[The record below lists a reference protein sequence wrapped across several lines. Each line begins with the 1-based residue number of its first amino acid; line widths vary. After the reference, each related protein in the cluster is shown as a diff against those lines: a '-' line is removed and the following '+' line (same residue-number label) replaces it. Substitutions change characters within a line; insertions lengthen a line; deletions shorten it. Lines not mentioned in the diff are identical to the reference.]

1 MLQPMEEM
9 IIPPKRQAVVDR
21 LRRRIETYRRRQ
33 SECVPRFDQSF
44 TGACEQQNLETSALQ
59 KRFLEGKAK
68 RQAKKSERKPDLPA
82 ISGVHSSVH
91 VQQKFGCG
99 DYEPPAKL
107 QCVGGGGGAGEAL
120 TKFSVEIVQQLEFT
134 TSAADSHPQQISTNV
149 TVKALANAVKTSSS
163 PPPQQPPPRAP
174 TPLDCEREC
183 KAECKS
189 EVADDEFVGLD
200 ECAAALERD
209 AASAFP
215 VLADLIGE
223 EDGDD
228 AFEDL
233 ITEISGYSELMKD
246 FDLDGSKLNGAGI
259 GLEPSEGEPAPRPYG
274 GGEMS
279 PAAQTLKHMAE
290 QHQQAAG
297 GDWARYR
304 GYPGYRPRPAPPP
317 IDHLHMSQQ
326 QQLHLSQPHHN
337 LQVSA
342 AQHMQVSGAGGGGGH
357 VSVAA
362 QQGMYASFQHQGTP
376 SPQHH
381 QGSGC
386 DSYSMSQ
393 SQSIN
398 FTQGM
403 RSRPAGATQQPPAP
417 GPGQQQPLGVA
428 AAGLSREQQAK
439 MLQQQQQQMLRAQ
452 QQQMRPP
459 PPEYKARFVGAAVGG
474 AVGGGGIGLGPG
486 GGIGMGPGGGV
497 GVGPGG
503 GVGVGPRRPAGAA
516 PRPFPPHS
524 RQYSPEWRHVLMQQQ
539 AAARQQFPHHHQ
551 GFGMGN
557 MGGGGMTQQQQMQLQ
572 QVRLQQQQL
581 LQHQQ
586 QQRTSSQQQSPM
598 SHLIMQQNQMMNVQG
613 QMPNINMSQSQS
625 MSMQQGGLGGMGN
638 THQGSPMQN
647 GPMQG
652 QPMHAQ
658 SSPMQ
663 QQNTMMSQNGP
674 MQAQNGQHSFPSLH
688 NTSSFTGQTAE
699 FNLDFLDNMP
709 STDASNLTA
718 QELLNSL
725 DNSFLNGIL

>member
-1 MLQPMEEM
+1 MGGGGAGGLLPGASPAQHPPNLLQPMEEM
-9 IIPPKRQAVVDR
+9 ILPPKRQAVVDR

-44 TGACEQQNLETSALQ
+44 NGACEQQNLETTALQ

-68 RQAKKSERKPDLPA
+68 RQAKKNDRKPDLPA
-82 ISGVHSSVH
+82 ISGNLHSSVVH

-107 QCVGGGGGAGEAL
+107 QCASGAGGGVGGEAL

-134 TSAADSHPQQISTNV
+134 TSAADSQPQQISTNV

-163 PPPQQPPPRAP
+163 PPLPQAPPRVP

-189 EVADDEFVGLD
+189 EVADDDFVGLE

-215 VLADLIGE
+215 GLADLIGE
-223 EDGDD
+223 EDGDET
-228 AFEDL
+228 FEHL
-233 ITEISGYSELMKD
+233 ITEISEYPEFMRD
-246 FDLDGSKLNGAGI
+246 FDIGGGKLNCGVI
-259 GLEPSEGEPAPRPYG
+259 GLEPPEGEPSPRPYS

-290 QHQQAAG
+290 QHQQATG

-304 GYPGYRPRPAPPP
+304 GYGGYRPRPAPPT

-326 QQLHLSQPHHN
+326 QQLHLTQPHHN

-342 AQHMQVSGAGGGGGH
+342 AQHMQVNSAGGGGH

-362 QQGMYASFQHQGTP
+362 QQGMYASFQHQGNP

-381 QGSGC
+381 QGTGC
-386 DSYSMSQ
+386 DTYSVSQ

-398 FTQGM
+398 FTQAM
-403 RSRPAGATQQPPAP
+403 RARPTGASQQSNNQ
-417 GPGQQQPLGVA
+417 GQSNQQPLGVA
-428 AAGLSREQQAK
+428 AAGISREQQAK

-459 PPEYKARFVGAAVGG
+459 PPEYKARFVNA
-474 AVGGGGIGLGPG
+474 
-486 GGIGMGPGGGV
+486 GV
-497 GVGPGG
+497 GNA
-503 GVGVGPRRPAGAA
+503 GVMPALAARRPPSA
-516 PRPFPPHS
+516 PPRAFHHT
-524 RQYSPEWRHVLMQQQ
+524 RQYTPDWRHVFMQQQ
-539 AAARQQFPHHHQ
+539 PTSRHQFPHHHQ
-551 GFGMGN
+551 GFN
-557 MGGGGMTQQQQMQLQ
+557 MGTMGGMTQQQQQQMQLQ
-572 QVRLQQQQL
+572 QARLQQQQQL
-581 LQHQQ
+581 MQHQQ
-586 QQRTSSQQQSPM
+586 QRASNQQQSPM
-598 SHLIMQQNQMMNVQG
+598 SHLIMQQNQMMSVQG
-613 QMPNINMSQSQS
+613 QMPNIHMSQSQS
-625 MSMQQGGLGGMGN
+625 MSMQQAGMGGMTGS
-638 THQGSPMQN
+638 HQGSPMQN
-647 GPMQG
+647 GPMQAQG
-652 QPMHAQ
+652 PMHAQ
-658 SSPMQ
+658 SNPMQ
-663 QQNTMMSQNGP
+663 NSMMSQNGP
-674 MQAQNGQHSFPSLH
+674 MQTQNGTPQHSFPSLH
-688 NTSSFTGQTAE
+688 NTSSFPGQAAD
-699 FNLDFLDNMP
+699 FNFDFLDNMP

-725 DNSFLNGIL
+725 DNSFLNDIL

>member
-1 MLQPMEEM
+1 MGGGGAGGLLPGASPAQHPPNMLQPMEEM
-9 IIPPKRQAVVDR
+9 ILPPKRQAVVDR

-44 TGACEQQNLETSALQ
+44 TGSCEQQNLETTALQ

-68 RQAKKSERKPDLPA
+68 RQAKKSDRKPDLPA
-82 ISGVHSSVH
+82 ISGNLHSSVVH

-107 QCVGGGGGAGEAL
+107 QCVGGAGGGGVGGEAL

-134 TSAADSHPQQISTNV
+134 TSAADSQPQQISTNV

-163 PPPQQPPPRAP
+163 PPLPQAPPRVP

-189 EVADDEFVGLD
+189 EVADDDFVGLD

-215 VLADLIGE
+215 GLADLIGE

-228 AFEDL
+228 TFEDL
-233 ITEISGYSELMKD
+233 ITEISEYPEFMKD
-246 FDLDGSKLNGAGI
+246 FDIDSGKLNGGVI
-259 GLEPSEGEPAPRPYG
+259 GLEPPEGEPAPRPYA

-304 GYPGYRPRPAPPP
+304 GYGGYRPRPAPPTM
-317 IDHLHMSQQ
+317 DHLHMSQQ
-326 QQLHLSQPHHN
+326 QQLHLTQPHHN

-342 AQHMQVSGAGGGGGH
+342 AQHMQVNSAGGGGN

-386 DSYSMSQ
+386 DTYSVSQ

-398 FTQGM
+398 FSQAM
-403 RSRPAGATQQPPAP
+403 RARPASAAQQPTSQGQGAP
-417 GPGQQQPLGVA
+417 PPLGVA
-428 AAGLSREQQAK
+428 AAGISREQQAK

-459 PPEYKARFVGAAVGG
+459 PPEYKARFVNAAGVGG
-474 AVGGGGIGLGPG
+474 VPALSA
-486 GGIGMGPGGGV
+486 
-497 GVGPGG
+497 
-503 GVGVGPRRPAGAA
+503 RRPPAAA
-516 PRPFPPHS
+516 PRPFHHA
-524 RQYSPEWRHVLMQQQ
+524 RQYAPEWRHVFMQQQ
-539 AAARQQFPHHHQ
+539 PTSRQQFPHHHQ
-551 GFGMGN
+551 GFN
-557 MGGGGMTQQQQMQLQ
+557 MSAMGGMTQQQQQQMQLQ
-572 QVRLQQQQL
+572 QARLQQQQQL
-581 LQHQQ
+581 MQHQQ
-586 QQRTSSQQQSPM
+586 QRATNQQQSPM
-598 SHLIMQQNQMMNVQG
+598 SHLIMQQNQMMSVQG
-613 QMPNINMSQSQS
+613 QMPNIHMSQSQS
-625 MSMQQGGLGGMGN
+625 MSMQQSGMGGMG
-638 THQGSPMQN
+638 HQGNPMQN

-658 SSPMQ
+658 SNPMQ
-663 QQNTMMSQNGP
+663 NSMMSNGP
-674 MQAQNGQHSFPSLH
+674 MQPQNTNNHFSSLH
-688 NTSSFTGQTAE
+688 NTSSFAGQTTD

-725 DNSFLNGIL
+725 DNSFLNDIL

>member
-9 IIPPKRQAVVDR
+9 ILPPKRQAVVDR

-44 TGACEQQNLETSALQ
+44 TGACEQQNLETTALQ

-68 RQAKKSERKPDLPA
+68 RQAKKSDRKPDLPA
-82 ISGVHSSVH
+82 ISGNLHSSVVH

-99 DYEPPAKL
+99 DYEPPAKI
-107 QCVGGGGGAGEAL
+107 QCGGGGGGGGVGGEAL

-134 TSAADSHPQQISTNV
+134 TSAADSQPQQISTNV

-163 PPPQQPPPRAP
+163 PPLPQAPPRVP

-189 EVADDEFVGLD
+189 EVADDDFVGLD

-215 VLADLIGE
+215 GLADLIGE

-228 AFEDL
+228 TFEDL
-233 ITEISGYSELMKD
+233 ITEISEYPEFMKD
-246 FDLDGSKLNGAGI
+246 FDIDGGKLNGG
-259 GLEPSEGEPAPRPYG
+259 GMGLLEPPEGEPAPRPYG

-304 GYPGYRPRPAPPP
+304 GYGGYRPRPAPPP
-317 IDHLHMSQQ
+317 MEHLHMSQQ
-326 QQLHLSQPHHN
+326 QQLHLTQPHHN

-342 AQHMQVSGAGGGGGH
+342 AQHMQVSGGGGGGH

-362 QQGMYASFQHQGTP
+362 QQGMYASFHNQGTP

-386 DSYSMSQ
+386 DTYSVSQ

-398 FTQGM
+398 FSQAMRARPQG
-403 RSRPAGATQQPPAP
+403 AP
-417 GPGQQQPLGVA
+417 QQQQSQQGGPPLGVA
-428 AAGLSREQQAK
+428 AAGISREQQAK

-459 PPEYKARFVGAAVGG
+459 PPEYKARFVGPA
-474 AVGGGGIGLGPG
+474 
-486 GGIGMGPGGGV
+486 GGGV
-497 GVGPGG
+497 
-503 GVGVGPRRPAGAA
+503 RRPPA
-516 PRPFPPHS
+516 PRAFHHARPYAPD
-524 RQYSPEWRHVLMQQQ
+524 WRHVLMQQQ
-539 AAARQQFPHHHQ
+539 ASRQQFPHHHQ
-551 GFGMGN
+551 GFSMGT
-557 MGGGGMTQQQQMQLQ
+557 MGGMTQQQQQQMQLQ
-572 QVRLQQQQL
+572 QARLQQQQL

-586 QQRTSSQQQSPM
+586 QQRASNQQQSPM
-598 SHLIMQQNQMMNVQG
+598 SHLIMQQNQMMSVQG
-613 QMPNINMSQSQS
+613 QMPNIHMSQSQS
-625 MSMQQGGLGGMGN
+625 MSMQQGGMGMG
-638 THQGSPMQN
+638 HQGSPMQN

-652 QPMHAQ
+652 QGPMHPQ
-658 SSPMQ
+658 SNMQ
-663 QQNTMMSQNGP
+663 QNSMMSQNGP
-674 MQAQNGQHSFPSLH
+674 MQSQNGNVSQHSFPSLH
-688 NTSSFTGQTAE
+688 NTSSFTGQTTD

-725 DNSFLNGIL
+725 DNSFLNDIL

>member
-9 IIPPKRQAVVDR
+9 ILPPKRQAVVDR

-33 SECVPRFDQSF
+33 TECVPRFDQSF

-68 RQAKKSERKPDLPA
+68 RQAKKTERKPDLPA
-82 ISGVHSSVH
+82 ISGNLHSSVH

-107 QCVGGGGGAGEAL
+107 QCGGGGGGGGAGEAL

-134 TSAADSHPQQISTNV
+134 TSAADSQPQQISTNV
-149 TVKALANAVKTSSS
+149 TVKALANAVKTSGS
-163 PPPQQPPPRAP
+163 PPPTQQPPRIP

-189 EVADDEFVGLD
+189 EIGDDEFVGLD

-215 VLADLIGE
+215 GLAELIGE

-228 AFEDL
+228 TTTFEDL
-233 ITEISGYSELMKD
+233 ITEISEYPEFMKD
-246 FDLDGSKLNGAGI
+246 FDLDGGKLNGGNV
-259 GLEPSEGEPAPRPYG
+259 EPQEGEPAPRPYG

-290 QHQQAAG
+290 QHQQATG
-297 GDWARYR
+297 GDWRYR
-304 GYPGYRPRPAPPP
+304 GYGAYRPRPPPP
-317 IDHLHMSQQ
+317 TMDHIHMSQQ
-326 QQLHLSQPHHN
+326 QQMHLSQTPHN

-342 AQHMQVSGAGGGGGH
+342 AQHMQASVGSGGAH

-362 QQGMYASFQHQGTP
+362 QQGMYASFQHQNTP

-381 QGSGC
+381 Q
-386 DSYSMSQ
+386 
-393 SQSIN
+393 
-398 FTQGM
+398 
-403 RSRPAGATQQPPAP
+403 RV
-417 GPGQQQPLGVA
+417 VA
-428 AAGLSREQQAK
+428 AGISREQQAK
-439 MLQQQQQQMLRAQ
+439 MLQQQQQHMLRA

-459 PPEYKARFVGAAVGG
+459 PPEYKARFAGAGVGV
-474 AVGGGGIGLGPG
+474 V
-486 GGIGMGPGGGV
+486 GV
-497 GVGPGG
+497 GVGA
-503 GVGVGPRRPAGAA
+503 RRPPAA
-516 PRPFPPHS
+516 PRAFPPHA

-539 AAARQQFPHHHQ
+539 AAARHQFPHHHQ
-551 GFGMGN
+551 GFGMGG
-557 MGGGGMTQQQQMQLQ
+557 MGGGLTQQQQQQMQLQ
-572 QVRLQQQQL
+572 QARMQQQQQL
-581 LQHQQ
+581 MQQ
-586 QQRTSSQQQSPM
+586 QQRTNQQSPM

-613 QMPNINMSQSQS
+613 QMPNIHMSQSQS
-625 MSMQQGGLGGMGN
+625 MSMQQGGMGN
-638 THQGSPMQN
+638 MGGHQSGPMQN
-647 GPMQG
+647 GPMQSQNG
-652 QPMHAQ
+652 
-658 SSPMQ
+658 PMQ
-663 QQNTMMSQNGP
+663 GQGGMHPQNNPMQNSMMSQNGP
-674 MQAQNGQHSFPSLH
+674 MQSQNGNDANSFPSLH
-688 NTSSFTGQTAE
+688 NTSSFTGQTAD

-725 DNSFLNGIL
+725 DNSFLNDIL

>member
-9 IIPPKRQAVVDR
+9 ILPPKRQAVVDR

-68 RQAKKSERKPDLPA
+68 RHAKKSERKPDLPA

-99 DYEPPAKL
+99 DYEPPAKI
-107 QCVGGGGGAGEAL
+107 QCTGGAGGGGAGEAL

-174 TPLDCEREC
+174 SPLDCEREC

-209 AASAFP
+209 AASAFSS
-215 VLADLIGE
+215 LADLIGE
-223 EDGDD
+223 DEGDD
-228 AFEDL
+228 AFEHL
-233 ITEISGYSELMKD
+233 ITEISGYSEFMKD
-246 FDLDGSKLNGAGI
+246 FDLDGSKLNGSGGL

-304 GYPGYRPRPAPPP
+304 GYAGYRPRPAPPS

-342 AQHMQVSGAGGGGGH
+342 AQHMAVSGAAGGGGH

-362 QQGMYASFQHQGTP
+362 HQGMYASFQHQGTP

-381 QGSGC
+381 QGNGC

-398 FTQGM
+398 FSQGM
-403 RSRPAGATQQPPAP
+403 RPRPQAPGSAPQAPAP
-417 GPGQQQPLGVA
+417 GPGPQQPLGVA

-459 PPEYKARFVGAAVGG
+459 PPEYKARFVG
-474 AVGGGGIGLGPG
+474 GPG
-486 GGIGMGPGGGV
+486 GVVGGPGGV
-497 GVGPGG
+497 VGPG
-503 GVGVGPRRPAGAA
+503 VTGPRRAAPAP
-516 PRPFPPHS
+516 PRPFPPHA
-524 RQYSPEWRHVLMQQQ
+524 RPYSPEWRHVLMQQQ

-551 GFGMGN
+551 GFN
-557 MGGGGMTQQQQMQLQ
+557 MGSMSGGMTQQMQLQ
-572 QVRLQQQQL
+572 QARLQQQQL
-581 LQHQQ
+581 MQHQQ
-586 QQRTSSQQQSPM
+586 QQRTSNQQQSPM

-613 QMPNINMSQSQS
+613 QMPNIHMSQSQS
-625 MSMQQGGLGGMGN
+625 MSMQQGGMSSMGGGM
-638 THQGSPMQN
+638 HSQGSAMPQSMMPQN
-647 GPMQG
+647 GMQ
-652 QPMHAQ
+652 
-658 SSPMQ
+658 S
-663 QQNTMMSQNGP
+663 N
-674 MQAQNGQHSFPSLH
+674 HSFPSLH
-688 NTSSFTGQTAE
+688 NSSSFTGQTAE

-725 DNSFLNGIL
+725 DNSFLNDIL

>member
-9 IIPPKRQAVVDR
+9 ILPPKRQAVVDR

-44 TGACEQQNLETSALQ
+44 TGACEQQNLETTALQ

-68 RQAKKSERKPDLPA
+68 RQAKKSDRKPDLPA
-82 ISGVHSSVH
+82 ISGNLHSSVVH

-107 QCVGGGGGAGEAL
+107 QCGGGGGGGGVGGEAL

-134 TSAADSHPQQISTNV
+134 TSAADSQPQQISTNV

-163 PPPQQPPPRAP
+163 PPLPQAPPRVP

-189 EVADDEFVGLD
+189 EVADDDFVGLD

-215 VLADLIGE
+215 GLADLIGE
-223 EDGDD
+223 DDGDD
-228 AFEDL
+228 TFEDL
-233 ITEISGYSELMKD
+233 ITEISEYPEFMKD
-246 FDLDGSKLNGAGI
+246 FDIDGGKLNGGGM
-259 GLEPSEGEPAPRPYG
+259 GLEPPEGEPAPRPYG

-290 QHQQAAG
+290 QHQQATG

-304 GYPGYRPRPAPPP
+304 GYGGYRPRPAPPTM
-317 IDHLHMSQQ
+317 DHLHMSQQ
-326 QQLHLSQPHHN
+326 QQLHLTQPHHN

-342 AQHMQVSGAGGGGGH
+342 AQHMQVSGGGGGGH

-362 QQGMYASFQHQGTP
+362 QQGMYASFHNQGTP

-381 QGSGC
+381 QGGGC
-386 DSYSMSQ
+386 DTYSVSQ

-398 FTQGM
+398 FSQAMRARPQG
-403 RSRPAGATQQPPAP
+403 P
-417 GPGQQQPLGVA
+417 QQQGSQQGGPPLGVA
-428 AAGLSREQQAK
+428 AAGISREQQAK

-459 PPEYKARFVGAAVGG
+459 PPEYKARFVG
-474 AVGGGGIGLGPG
+474 P
-486 GGIGMGPGGGV
+486 

-503 GVGVGPRRPAGAA
+503 GPAQGSMGVRRPPA
-516 PRPFPPHS
+516 PQSRPFPHHA

-539 AAARQQFPHHHQ
+539 AASRQQFPHHHQ
-551 GFGMGN
+551 GFN
-557 MGGGGMTQQQQMQLQ
+557 MGTMGGMTQQQQQQMQLQ
-572 QVRLQQQQL
+572 QARLQQQQL
-581 LQHQQ
+581 MQHQQ
-586 QQRTSSQQQSPM
+586 QQRASNQQQPM
-598 SHLIMQQNQMMNVQG
+598 SHLIMQQNQMMSVQG
-613 QMPNINMSQSQS
+613 QMPNIHMSQSQS
-625 MSMQQGGLGGMGN
+625 MSMQQSGMGMGG
-638 THQGSPMQN
+638 HQGSPMQN

-652 QPMHAQ
+652 QGPMHAQ
-658 SSPMQ
+658 TNPMQ
-663 QQNTMMSQNGP
+663 QNSMMSQNNP
-674 MQAQNGQHSFPSLH
+674 MQSQNGNVAQHSFPSLH
-688 NTSSFTGQTAE
+688 NTSSFTGQTTD

-725 DNSFLNGIL
+725 DNSFLNDIL

>member
-9 IIPPKRQAVVDR
+9 ILPPKRQAVVDR

-44 TGACEQQNLETSALQ
+44 SGACEQQNLETSALQ
-59 KRFLEGKAK
+59 KRYLEGKAK
-68 RQAKKSERKPDLPA
+68 RQAKKTERKPDLPA

-107 QCVGGGGGAGEAL
+107 QCGGGSSTGSGEAL

-134 TSAADSHPQQISTNV
+134 TSAADSQPQQISTNV
-149 TVKALANAVKTSSS
+149 TVKALANAVKTSNS
-163 PPPQQPPPRAP
+163 PPPQQPPPRVP

-215 VLADLIGE
+215 VLADLMGE
-223 EDGDD
+223 DDGDD
-228 AFEDL
+228 TFEDL
-233 ITEISGYSELMKD
+233 ITEISGYPEFLKD
-246 FDLDGSKLNGAGI
+246 FDLDGGKLNGGGI
-259 GLEPSEGEPAPRPYG
+259 GLEPPEGEPAPRPYG

-297 GDWARYR
+297 GDWSRYR
-304 GYPGYRPRPAPPP
+304 NYGAYRPRPAPPP
-317 IDHLHMSQQ
+317 LDHLHMSQQ
-326 QQLHLSQPHHN
+326 QQLHLTQPHHN

-342 AQHMQVSGAGGGGGH
+342 AQHMQVSGAASGH

-381 QGSGC
+381 QGNGC
-386 DSYSMSQ
+386 DSYSVSQ

-398 FTQGM
+398 FSQAM
-403 RSRPAGATQQPPAP
+403 RSRQAAQAAQQPSQGA
-417 GPGQQQPLGVA
+417 GSQPLGVA
-428 AAGLSREQQAK
+428 AAGISREQQAK
-439 MLQQQQQQMLRAQ
+439 MLQQQQQHMLRAQQQQ

-459 PPEYKARFVGAAVGG
+459 PPEYKARFVGP
-474 AVGGGGIGLGPG
+474 GGGGAG
-486 GGIGMGPGGGV
+486 GAGA
-497 GVGPGG
+497 
-503 GVGVGPRRPAGAA
+503 RRPQAA
-516 PRPFPPHS
+516 PRPFPPHA
-524 RQYSPEWRHVLMQQQ
+524 RQYSPEWRHVLLQQQ
-539 AAARQQFPHHHQ
+539 AARQQFPHHHQ
-551 GFGMGN
+551 GGFGMG
-557 MGGGGMTQQQQMQLQ
+557 GMSGSMAQQQQMQLQ
-572 QVRLQQQQL
+572 QARLQQQQL
-581 LQHQQ
+581 LQQQHQ
-586 QQRTSSQQQSPM
+586 RASNQQQSSM

-613 QMPNINMSQSQS
+613 QMANIHMSQSQS
-625 MSMQQGGLGGMGN
+625 MSMQGGGMGQSGLHTGMPGGGGAMMPGN
-638 THQGSPMQN
+638 QSPF
-647 GPMQG
+647 
-652 QPMHAQ
+652 
-658 SSPMQ
+658 
-663 QQNTMMSQNGP
+663 TI
-674 MQAQNGQHSFPSLH
+674 H
-688 NTSSFTGQTAE
+688 NASSFGGQAAD

-725 DNSFLNGIL
+725 DNSFLNDIL

>member
-9 IIPPKRQAVVDR
+9 ILPPKRQAVVDR

-59 KRFLEGKAK
+59 KRYLEGKAK
-68 RQAKKSERKPDLPA
+68 RQAKKTERKPDLPA

-107 QCVGGGGGAGEAL
+107 QCGGGGSATGSGEAL

-134 TSAADSHPQQISTNV
+134 TSAADSQPQQISTNV
-149 TVKALANAVKTSSS
+149 TVKALANAVKTSNS
-163 PPPQQPPPRAP
+163 PPPQQPPPRVP

-215 VLADLIGE
+215 VLADLMGE
-223 EDGDD
+223 DDGDD
-228 AFEDL
+228 TFEDL
-233 ITEISGYSELMKD
+233 ITEISGYPEFLKD
-246 FDLDGSKLNGAGI
+246 FDLDGGKLNGGM
-259 GLEPSEGEPAPRPYG
+259 GLESPEGEPVPRPYG

-304 GYPGYRPRPAPPP
+304 SYAAYRPRPTPPP
-317 IDHLHMSQQ
+317 LDHLHMSQQ
-326 QQLHLSQPHHN
+326 QQLHLTQPHHN

-342 AQHMQVSGAGGGGGH
+342 AQHMQVSGAGSGH

-362 QQGMYASFQHQGTP
+362 QQGMYANFQHQGTP

-381 QGSGC
+381 QSNGC
-386 DSYSMSQ
+386 DSYSVSQ

-398 FTQGM
+398 FSQAM
-403 RSRPAGATQQPPAP
+403 RSRQTGAAPQQPAQ
-417 GPGQQQPLGVA
+417 GAGSQPLGVA

-439 MLQQQQQQMLRAQ
+439 MLQQQQQHMLRAQQQQ

-459 PPEYKARFVGAAVGG
+459 PPEYKARFVGPGAGAQGVGG
-474 AVGGGGIGLGPG
+474 VGGPG
-486 GGIGMGPGGGV
+486 GV
-497 GVGPGG
+497 GS
-503 GVGVGPRRPAGAA
+503 GPRRPQPARGG
-516 PRPFPPHS
+516 PFPPHA
-524 RQYSPEWRHVLMQQQ
+524 RQYSPEWRHVLLQQQ
-539 AAARQQFPHHHQ
+539 AARQQFPHHHQ
-551 GFGMGN
+551 GGFGMG
-557 MGGGGMTQQQQMQLQ
+557 GMSGSMAQQQQMQLQ
-572 QVRLQQQQL
+572 QARLQQQQL
-581 LQHQQ
+581 LQQQHQRASNQQ
-586 QQRTSSQQQSPM
+586 QQSSM

-613 QMPNINMSQSQS
+613 QMANIHMSQSQS
-625 MSMQQGGLGGMGN
+625 MSMQGAGMGMGQPGMHAAMPPGGGMMPGN
-638 THQGSPMQN
+638 QPAQQSPF
-647 GPMQG
+647 
-652 QPMHAQ
+652 AI
-658 SSPMQ
+658 
-663 QQNTMMSQNGP
+663 
-674 MQAQNGQHSFPSLH
+674 H
-688 NTSSFTGQTAE
+688 NASSFGGQAAD

-725 DNSFLNGIL
+725 DNSFLNDILRTIKLIEPFVF

>member
-9 IIPPKRQAVVDR
+9 ILPPKRQAVVDR

-44 TGACEQQNLETSALQ
+44 SGACEQQNLETSALQ

-68 RQAKKSERKPDLPA
+68 RQAKKTDRKPDLPA
-82 ISGVHSSVH
+82 ISSNLHSSVH
-91 VQQKFGCG
+91 VSCQQKFGCG

-107 QCVGGGGGAGEAL
+107 QCGGNNSTGSGAGEGL

-134 TSAADSHPQQISTNV
+134 TSAADSQPQQISTNV
-149 TVKALANAVKTSSS
+149 TVKALANAVKTSGS
-163 PPPQQPPPRAP
+163 PPPQQPPRVPS
-174 TPLDCEREC
+174 PLDCEREC

-215 VLADLIGE
+215 GLADLIGE
-223 EDGDD
+223 DDGDD
-228 AFEDL
+228 AFEYL
-233 ITEISGYSELMKD
+233 ITEISEYPELMKD
-246 FDLDGSKLNGAGI
+246 FDLDGGKVNGG
-259 GLEPSEGEPAPRPYG
+259 GGMGNHEPPEGEPAPRPYG

-304 GYPGYRPRPAPPP
+304 GYGGYRPRPTQPPME
-317 IDHLHMSQQ
+317 HLHMSQQ

-342 AQHMQVSGAGGGGGH
+342 AQHMQVSGAGGGH
-357 VSVAA
+357 VSAAA

-381 QGSGC
+381 QGNGC
-386 DSYSMSQ
+386 DSYSVSQ

-398 FTQGM
+398 FSPSM
-403 RSRPAGATQQPPAP
+403 RPRPTGPPQQNQ
-417 GPGQQQPLGVA
+417 GPGQGPTLA
-428 AAGLSREQQAK
+428 AAGISREQQAK
-439 MLQQQQQQMLRAQ
+439 LLQQQQQQMLRAQ

-459 PPEYKARFVGAAVGG
+459 PPEYKARFAGAPA
-474 AVGGGGIGLGPG
+474 
-486 GGIGMGPGGGV
+486 
-497 GVGPGG
+497 
-503 GVGVGPRRPAGAA
+503 GPRRPAAPA
-516 PRPFPPHS
+516 PRAFAPHA
-524 RQYSPEWRHVLMQQQ
+524 RQYAPDWRHVLIQQQ
-539 AAARQQFPHHHQ
+539 TARQQFPHHHQ
-551 GFGMGN
+551 GFNMGGMGGMGN
-557 MGGGGMTQQQQMQLQ
+557 VGGVSSMAQQQQLQMQQ
-572 QVRLQQQQL
+572 ARLQQQQQL
-581 LQHQQ
+581 MQHQQ
-586 QQRTSSQQQSPM
+586 QRASNQQQSSM
-598 SHLIMQQNQMMNVQG
+598 SHLIMQQNQMMSVQG
-613 QMPNINMSQSQS
+613 QMPNIHMSQSQS
-625 MSMQQGGLGGMGN
+625 MSMQQAGMGGLSA
-638 THQGSPMQN
+638 HAPMQ
-647 GPMQG
+647 PMQPTQ

-658 SSPMQ
+658 TNAMQ
-663 QQNTMMSQNGP
+663 NSIMSQNGP
-674 MQAQNGQHSFPSLH
+674 MQGNGNNPHHFSSLH
-688 NTSSFTGQTAE
+688 SASSFTGQTAD

-725 DNSFLNGIL
+725 DNSFLNDIL

>member
-9 IIPPKRQAVVDR
+9 ILPPKRQAVVDR

-44 TGACEQQNLETSALQ
+44 SGACEQQNLETSALQ

-82 ISGVHSSVH
+82 ISSNLHSSVVH

-107 QCVGGGGGAGEAL
+107 QCGGGGVTGEAL

-134 TSAADSHPQQISTNV
+134 TSAADSQPQQISTNV

-163 PPPQQPPPRAP
+163 PPPQQPPPRIP

-215 VLADLIGE
+215 GLADLIGE
-223 EDGDD
+223 DDGDD
-228 AFEDL
+228 TFEDL
-233 ITEISGYSELMKD
+233 ITEISEYPEFMKD
-246 FDLDGSKLNGAGI
+246 FDLDAGKFNGGGI
-259 GLEPSEGEPAPRPYG
+259 GLEPPEGETAPRPYG

-290 QHQQAAG
+290 QHQQATG

-304 GYPGYRPRPAPPP
+304 GYGYRPRHTPPP

-326 QQLHLSQPHHN
+326 QQLHVTQPHHN

-342 AQHMQVSGAGGGGGH
+342 AQHMQVSGAGGGGH

-362 QQGMYASFQHQGTP
+362 QQGMYASFQHQGAP
-376 SPQHH
+376 PQQHH
-381 QGSGC
+381 QGNGC

-398 FTQGM
+398 FSQAM
-403 RSRPAGATQQPPAP
+403 RARQPSAAQQNSTP
-417 GPGQQQPLGVA
+417 GPGPTPLGVA
-428 AAGLSREQQAK
+428 AAGISREQQAK

-459 PPEYKARFVGAAVGG
+459 PPEYKARYGGVGG
-474 AVGGGGIGLGPG
+474 AVGGSVGGPVG
-486 GGIGMGPGGGV
+486 GAVGGM
-497 GVGPGG
+497 
-503 GVGVGPRRPAGAA
+503 RRAA
-516 PRPFPPHS
+516 PRPYPQHP

-539 AAARQQFPHHHQ
+539 AASRQQFPHHHQ
-551 GFGMGN
+551 GFGMGGG
-557 MGGGGMTQQQQMQLQ
+557 MGGGITQQQQQQMQLQ
-572 QVRLQQQQL
+572 QARLQQQQL
-581 LQHQQ
+581 MQHQ
-586 QQRTSSQQQSPM
+586 QQRTSSQQSPM
-598 SHLIMQQNQMMNVQG
+598 SHLIMQQNQMMSVQG
-613 QMPNINMSQSQS
+613 QIPNIHMSQSQN
-625 MSMQQGGLGGMGN
+625 MSMQQGGLGGMGG
-638 THQGSPMQN
+638 HQGN
-647 GPMQG
+647 
-652 QPMHAQ
+652 PMHAQ
-658 SSPMQ
+658 TGPMP
-663 QQNTMMSQNGP
+663 TSMMAQNGP
-674 MQAQNGQHSFPSLH
+674 VQTQANGPQHSFPSLH
-688 NTSSFTGQTAE
+688 NTSSFAGQTAD

-709 STDASNLTA
+709 STDASNITA
-718 QELLNSL
+718 QELLNSI
-725 DNSFLNGIL
+725 DNSFLNDIL

>member
-9 IIPPKRQAVVDR
+9 ILPPKRQAVVDR

-68 RQAKKSERKPDLPA
+68 RQAKKTDRKPDLPA
-82 ISGVHSSVH
+82 ISSNLHSSVH
-91 VQQKFGCG
+91 QQKFGCG

-107 QCVGGGGGAGEAL
+107 QCGGAGGGGAGEGL

-134 TSAADSHPQQISTNV
+134 TSAADSQPQQISTNV
-149 TVKALANAVKTSSS
+149 TVKALANAVKTSGS
-163 PPPQQPPPRAP
+163 PPPPQPPRVPS
-174 TPLDCEREC
+174 PLDCEREC

-215 VLADLIGE
+215 GLADLIGE
-223 EDGDD
+223 DDGDD
-228 AFEDL
+228 TFEDL
-233 ITEISGYSELMKD
+233 ITEISEYPEFMKD
-246 FDLDGSKLNGAGI
+246 FDLDAGKLNGGGGLANS
-259 GLEPSEGEPAPRPYG
+259 LEPNEGEPARPYN

-297 GDWARYR
+297 GDWSRYR
-304 GYPGYRPRPAPPP
+304 GYSSYRPRPPQPTM
-317 IDHLHMSQQ
+317 DHLHMSQQ
-326 QQLHLSQPHHN
+326 QQLHLTQPHHN

-342 AQHMQVSGAGGGGGH
+342 AQHMQVNSAGTGGH

-386 DSYSMSQ
+386 DTYSVSQ
-393 SQSIN
+393 SQSLN
-398 FTQGM
+398 FSQAM
-403 RSRPAGATQQPPAP
+403 RGRPAGTQQQPAGPQPP
-417 GPGQQQPLGVA
+417 PLGVA
-428 AAGLSREQQAK
+428 AAGISREQQAK

-459 PPEYKARFVGAAVGG
+459 PPEYKARFAA
-474 AVGGGGIGLGPG
+474 APA
-486 GGIGMGPGGGV
+486 PA
-497 GVGPGG
+497 
-503 GVGVGPRRPAGAA
+503 PRRAPA
-516 PRPFPPHS
+516 PRAFAPHA
-524 RQYSPEWRHVLMQQQ
+524 RQYAPDWRHVLMQQQ
-539 AAARQQFPHHHQ
+539 PRQQFPHHHQ
-551 GFGMGN
+551 GGGFGMAG
-557 MGGGGMTQQQQMQLQ
+557 MGGLTQH
-572 QVRLQQQQL
+572 QQQQL
-581 LQHQQ
+581 QLQQARLQQHQLLQHQHQQQQQQQQQ

-598 SHLIMQQNQMMNVQG
+598 SHLIMQQNQMMSVQG
-613 QMPNINMSQSQS
+613 QMPNIHMSQSQS
-625 MSMQQGGLGGMGN
+625 MSMQQAGMGGMGS
-638 THQGSPMQN
+638 HQTNPMQSN
-647 GPMQG
+647 PMQSNPMQG
-652 QPMHAQ
+652 QTGSMHAQ
-658 SSPMQ
+658 TNPMQ
-663 QQNTMMSQNGP
+663 NSMMTQNAPISQNNNSSH
-674 MQAQNGQHSFPSLH
+674 AFPSLH
-688 NTSSFTGQTAE
+688 TSSYSGPAD
-699 FNLDFLDNMP
+699 FNFDFLDNMP
-709 STDASNLTA
+709 SSDTSNLTA

-725 DNSFLNGIL
+725 DNSFLNDIL

>member
-9 IIPPKRQAVVDR
+9 ILPPKRQAVVDR

-44 TGACEQQNLETSALQ
+44 TGACEQQNLETTALQ

-68 RQAKKSERKPDLPA
+68 RQAKKSDRKPDLPA
-82 ISGVHSSVH
+82 ISGNLHSSVVH

-99 DYEPPAKL
+99 DYEPPAKI
-107 QCVGGGGGAGEAL
+107 QCGGGGGGGGVGGEAL

-134 TSAADSHPQQISTNV
+134 TSAADSQPQQISTNV

-163 PPPQQPPPRAP
+163 PPLPQAPPRVP

-189 EVADDEFVGLD
+189 EVADDDFVGLD

-215 VLADLIGE
+215 GLADLIGE

-228 AFEDL
+228 TFEDL
-233 ITEISGYSELMKD
+233 ITEISEYPEFMKD
-246 FDLDGSKLNGAGI
+246 FDIDGGKLNGG
-259 GLEPSEGEPAPRPYG
+259 GMGLLEPPEGEPAPRPYG

-304 GYPGYRPRPAPPP
+304 GYGGYRPRPAPPP
-317 IDHLHMSQQ
+317 MEHLHMSQQ
-326 QQLHLSQPHHN
+326 QQLHLTQPHHN

-342 AQHMQVSGAGGGGGH
+342 AQHMQVSGGGGGGH

-362 QQGMYASFQHQGTP
+362 QQGMYASFHNQGTP

-386 DSYSMSQ
+386 DTYSVSQ

-398 FTQGM
+398 FSQAMRARPQG
-403 RSRPAGATQQPPAP
+403 AP
-417 GPGQQQPLGVA
+417 QQQQSQQGGPPLVAPRHHA
-428 AAGLSREQQAK
+428 AAGRPPTVPAPSSRSHTITLSCVRSK
-439 MLQQQQQQMLRAQ
+439 MLGVC
-452 QQQMRPP
+452 
-459 PPEYKARFVGAAVGG
+459 KAK
-474 AVGGGGIGLGPG
+474 
-486 GGIGMGPGGGV
+486 
-497 GVGPGG
+497 
-503 GVGVGPRRPAGAA
+503 
-516 PRPFPPHS
+516 
-524 RQYSPEWRHVLMQQQ
+524 Q
-539 AAARQQFPHHHQ
+539 AS
-551 GFGMGN
+551 N
-557 MGGGGMTQQQQMQLQ
+557 
-572 QVRLQQQQL
+572 
-581 LQHQQ
+581 
-586 QQRTSSQQQSPM
+586 QQQSPM
-598 SHLIMQQNQMMNVQG
+598 SHLIMQQNQMMSVQG
-613 QMPNINMSQSQS
+613 QMPNIHMSQSQS
-625 MSMQQGGLGGMGN
+625 MSMQQGGMGMG
-638 THQGSPMQN
+638 HQGSPMQN

-652 QPMHAQ
+652 QGPMHPQ
-658 SSPMQ
+658 SNMQ
-663 QQNTMMSQNGP
+663 QNSMMSQNGP
-674 MQAQNGQHSFPSLH
+674 MQSQNGNVAQHSFPSLH
-688 NTSSFTGQTAE
+688 NTSSFAGQTTD

-725 DNSFLNGIL
+725 DNSFLNDIL

>member
-9 IIPPKRQAVVDR
+9 ILPPKRQAVVDR

-44 TGACEQQNLETSALQ
+44 SGACEQQNLETSALQ

-68 RQAKKSERKPDLPA
+68 RQAKKTDRKPDLPA
-82 ISGVHSSVH
+82 ISSNLHSSVH
-91 VQQKFGCG
+91 VSCQQKFGCG

-107 QCVGGGGGAGEAL
+107 QCGGNNNAGSGNGEGL

-134 TSAADSHPQQISTNV
+134 TSAADSQPQQISTNV
-149 TVKALANAVKTSSS
+149 TVKALANAVKTSGS
-163 PPPQQPPPRAP
+163 PPPQQPPRVPS
-174 TPLDCEREC
+174 PLDCEREC

-215 VLADLIGE
+215 GLADLIGE
-223 EDGDD
+223 DDGDD
-228 AFEDL
+228 AFEYL
-233 ITEISGYSELMKD
+233 ITEISEYPELMKD
-246 FDLDGSKLNGAGI
+246 FDLDGGKVNGG
-259 GLEPSEGEPAPRPYG
+259 GGMGNHEPPEGEPAPRPYG

-304 GYPGYRPRPAPPP
+304 GYGGYRPRPTQPPME
-317 IDHLHMSQQ
+317 HLHMSQQ

-342 AQHMQVSGAGGGGGH
+342 AQHMQVSGAGGGH
-357 VSVAA
+357 VSAAA

-381 QGSGC
+381 QGNGC
-386 DSYSMSQ
+386 DSYSVSQ

-398 FTQGM
+398 FSPSM
-403 RSRPAGATQQPPAP
+403 RPRPTGPPQQNQ
-417 GPGQQQPLGVA
+417 GPGQGPTL
-428 AAGLSREQQAK
+428 AAGISREQQAK
-439 MLQQQQQQMLRAQ
+439 LLQQQQQQMLRAQ

-459 PPEYKARFVGAAVGG
+459 PPEYKARFAGAPPA
-474 AVGGGGIGLGPG
+474 
-486 GGIGMGPGGGV
+486 
-497 GVGPGG
+497 
-503 GVGVGPRRPAGAA
+503 PRRPAAPA
-516 PRPFPPHS
+516 PRAFAPHA
-524 RQYSPEWRHVLMQQQ
+524 RQYAPDWRHVLIQQQ
-539 AAARQQFPHHHQ
+539 TARQQFPHHHQ
-551 GFGMGN
+551 GFNMGGMGGMGN
-557 MGGGGMTQQQQMQLQ
+557 VGGVSSMAQQQQLQMQQ
-572 QVRLQQQQL
+572 ARLQQQQQL
-581 LQHQQ
+581 MQHQQ
-586 QQRTSSQQQSPM
+586 QRASNQQQSSM
-598 SHLIMQQNQMMNVQG
+598 SHLIMQQNQMMSVQG
-613 QMPNINMSQSQS
+613 QMPNIHMSQSQS
-625 MSMQQGGLGGMGN
+625 MSMQQAGMGGLSA
-638 THQGSPMQN
+638 HAPMQPMQTAQQPMHAQTNAMQNSIMAQN

-652 QPMHAQ
+652 
-658 SSPMQ
+658 
-663 QQNTMMSQNGP
+663 NGNNP
-674 MQAQNGQHSFPSLH
+674 HHFPSLH
-688 NTSSFTGQTAE
+688 SASSFTGQTAD

-725 DNSFLNGIL
+725 DNSFLNDIL